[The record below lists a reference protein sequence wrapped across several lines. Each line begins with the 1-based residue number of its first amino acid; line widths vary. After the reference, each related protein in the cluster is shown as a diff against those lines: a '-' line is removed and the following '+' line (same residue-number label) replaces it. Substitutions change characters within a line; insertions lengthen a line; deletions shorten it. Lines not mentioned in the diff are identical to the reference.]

1 LTGLTGST
9 GVTGATGPTGPTGS
23 GSNVAVTEVT
33 VGQNFGRASPG
44 LVISLTADCGPGM
57 RAVSGGIDTTVVNGN
72 DNDLMRTIL
81 LSSHAV
87 AVRSWQGT
95 SVVNSRLSQSA
106 ELLYAVTAY
115 CIPVP

>member
-1 LTGLTGST
+1 M
-9 GVTGATGPTGPTGS
+9 TGATGPTGATGATGS
-23 GSNVAVTEVT
+23 GSTVTVTEV
-33 VGQNFGRASPG
+33 VVAQNFGRASPG

-57 RAVSGGIDTTVVNGN
+57 RAVSGGIDTTVLNGN
-72 DNDLMRTIL
+72 ENDLMRTIL